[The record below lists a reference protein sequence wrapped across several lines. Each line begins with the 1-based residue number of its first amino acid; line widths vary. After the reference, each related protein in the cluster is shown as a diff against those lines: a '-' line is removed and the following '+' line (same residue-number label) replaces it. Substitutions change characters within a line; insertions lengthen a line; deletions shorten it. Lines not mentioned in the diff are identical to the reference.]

1 MVKKNKIQDFAR
13 NLGGGHWV
21 NKDVPPHKL
30 SVDMLLQ
37 PNATTCGPTCLH
49 AVYRYFGD
57 PIILEQ
63 VIDETI
69 SFDEGGTV
77 AAWLGCHAIKRGYDA
92 VIYTYDLN
100 TFDPTWFTKE
110 GDVKED
116 IIEKLKLQLEYKKD
130 PKLKKVTQAYTQ
142 FLKLGGQLRM
152 EDLTRDLLRGFLTKN
167 IPIITGLNSN
177 FLYNSARDLQDT
189 NESDDIKGETTGH
202 FVVLRGYRRENKMVY
217 IADPYGTNPY
227 ASQKYKVQID
237 RVINSILLGILT
249 YDANL
254 LVVQPKQL
262 S

>member
-1 MVKKNKIQDFAR
+1 MVKKNHIHELAK
-13 NLGGGHWV
+13 NLGRGKLISKEIPH
-21 NKDVPPHKL
+21 HKL
-30 SVDMLLQ
+30 SVEMLLQ
-37 PNATTCGPTCLH
+37 PNLTTCGPTCLH

-63 VIDETI
+63 VVDETI

-77 AAWLGCHAIKRGYDA
+77 AAWLACHAIKRGYDA
-92 VIYTYDLN
+92 TIYTYDLRS
-100 TFDPTWFTKE
+100 FDPTWF
-110 GDVKED
+110 ED
-116 IIEKLKLQLEYKKD
+116 GAGNSELIIEKLKKQLESKKE
-130 PKLKKVTQAYTQ
+130 PSLKKVTQAYTQ
-142 FLKLGGQLRM
+142 FLELGGELRM

-177 FLYNSARDLQDT
+177 FLYNIARENQET
-189 NESDDIKGETTGH
+189 NETDDVEGETTGH

-249 YDANL
+249 YDANF
-254 LVVQPKQL
+254 LVIQPKQK
-262 S
+262 

>member
-1 MVKKNKIQDFAR
+1 MQDFAKS
-13 NLGGGHWV
+13 LGKGKWFT
-21 NKDVPPHKL
+21 KDVPPHKL
-30 SVDMLLQ
+30 SLEMLLQ

-77 AAWLGCHAIKRGYDA
+77 AAWLACHALKRGYDA
-92 VIYTYDLN
+92 SIYTYDLRS
-100 TFDPTWFTKE
+100 FDPTWFDKGVGSE
-110 GDVKED
+110 E
-116 IIEKLKLQLEYKKD
+116 IIDKLKQQLDCKKD

-142 FLKLGGQLRM
+142 FLKLGGKLHM
-152 EDLTRDLLRGFLTKN
+152 EDLTRDLIRSFLTKN

-177 FLYNSARDLQDT
+177 FLYNSARDIQDT

-249 YDANL
+249 YDANF
-254 LVVQPKQL
+254 LVIHPKDKG
-262 S
+262 